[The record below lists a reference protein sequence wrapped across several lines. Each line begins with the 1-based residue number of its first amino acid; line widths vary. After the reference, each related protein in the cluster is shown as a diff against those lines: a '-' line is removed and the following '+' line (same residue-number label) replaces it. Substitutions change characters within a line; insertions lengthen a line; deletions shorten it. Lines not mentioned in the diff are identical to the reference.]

1 MSDSTGLIVIS
12 ALGVTTTFL
21 VFYITRMIND
31 LADQIVTGFIRDH
44 PIPAKQR
51 WLMLYS
57 RWLSYVMGAVGVP
70 LFVAIAAVL
79 VANHV
84 GDEDVRLLGYL
95 AAFLLV
101 IASSNWLIQGSVQF
115 FSYRS
120 LLREAEA
127 D

>member
-1 MSDSTGLIVIS
+1 MSDLTDLLAIS
-12 ALGVTTTFL
+12 ALGLSGSFFLFYFSRVT
-21 VFYITRMIND
+21 NE
-31 LADQIVTGFIRDH
+31 LADQIITGFIRDH

-57 RWLSYVMGAVGVP
+57 GWLSYVMGAVGVP